1 MSISKIV
8 GMRVASVLALAF
20 FISFF
25 NSGVVRLAGQAATGT
40 LQGTVTD
47 ASGAAVPDA
56 KVTVKNTGNGA
67 TVTANTNAQGR
78 YTLSNLNPGAY
89 DLDAS
94 KTGFQT
100 AARKGVT
107 LNVGAES
114 VVDFA
119 LQVGQQTQT
128 VTVEGTVNQVETTN
142 ATVGQLTDQR
152 QMRELPLNGRNFEQ
166 LIQLTPGVNEIGASG
181 GFASSG
187 FQGRANEYSIAG
199 SRPIGQAILLDDENL
214 QNFWNKG
221 MGSVLGT
228 SLGVE
233 AIGEFQ
239 TLTNT
244 YSAQFGGNGGVVNA
258 VSKSG
263 SNAYHGS
270 LYEFF
275 RNDALDARQFIDPA
289 TIPELRRNQF
299 GGSIGG
305 PIKKDKL
312 FFFVNYEGVQLVQ
325 GEAKLGN
332 VTGCR
337 PDETLAGLGASTARC
352 AITATNPLTA
362 AAVARTLMEW
372 PVATTIVNGQP
383 EALTSAAQRA
393 HENYVLGRFDW
404 NISDKDS
411 FFARYISD
419 KSQFVEPYGGGG
431 FAGGA
436 ISANWP
442 EEDLSHTQF
451 STMEW
456 RHIVN
461 PTLVNVVR
469 MSFSRPGTNEFTT
482 QGPASASVG
491 GVDPL
496 QFFGATG
503 GRQDGIVSVGGLTGI
518 GGALQLPFNTTQNRY
533 TEADDVTWTRGS
545 HNVRFGASVSRLQS
559 NTYMPF
565 FDGAEFQFLGLSGP
579 PGVPS
584 YPSLLNGVPTVL
596 LYVPLGSYPNRDFRQ
611 TEFTPYI
618 QDDWKVSSRLTV
630 NLGVRWE
637 FVTNPTDQHND
648 LYYVTNVA
656 TAVAPYYTN
665 LPSGMAKNPSYK
677 NWDPRIGLAFDPFSD
692 HKTSIRAGFGMFHD
706 PIGVANIAPGFW
718 ASPPWNITVL
728 PGALGATFPNIP
740 APGGLNVGKPSSTPG
755 WDYYACCTP
764 YVVQYNLNIQREI
777 AAGTVLTAGYV
788 GSRGVHLLT
797 SLQANPVTVCLTPG
811 CSNPSVANGYA
822 TGGYGY
828 YGTGTPGSIVSNPD
842 LNTGLGGFPNLTPQA
857 WSDYN
862 ALMVTLNKRFSSN
875 FQGLASYIYSKCE
888 DDGAYLGSFNSS
900 GTGAFTNPYNLN
912 SDKALCSHD
921 IRQSFKVNGLWAL
934 PFKGNKFVS
943 GWQISSI
950 ITATTGLP
958 VNIADGYDEAS
969 GGAGSVTM
977 SPRPNAVAG
986 CNVQTDKVNEW
997 YNPACFT
1004 LEAPG
1009 TLGNLARNSVTG
1021 PGFFDMDLAVL
1032 KDTRFKEN
1040 MDLQFRAEFFNIL
1053 NKTNY
1058 GLPVPAGSQ
1067 GGGNLYSS
1075 GNGAGPAPGLV
1086 YLGNA
1091 GQITSQN
1098 GTPRQIQFALKLIF

>member
-1 MSISKIV
+1 MSISRIAKLV
-8 GMRVASVLALAF
+8 VLSSLAALCLIPAK
-20 FISFF
+20 
-25 NSGVVRLAGQAATGT
+25 VYGQAATAT
-40 LQGTVTD
+40 LQGTITD
-47 ASGAAVPDA
+47 SSGAAITD
-56 KVTVKNTGNGA
+56 A
-67 TVTANTNAQGR
+67 TVSIKNAGTGTTVSATTNGQGR
-78 YTLSNLNPGAY
+78 YVVSNLNPGSY
-89 DLDAS
+89 DVEAS

-100 AARKGVT
+100 TARKGVT
-107 LNVGAES
+107 LNVGAEALL
-114 VVDFA
+114 DFS

-128 VTVEGTVNQVETTN
+128 VTVEGAATEVETTN

-166 LIQLTPGVNEIGASG
+166 LIQLTPGVNEISSSG

-228 SLGVE
+228 SLGIE

-263 SNAYHGS
+263 TNNFHGS
-270 LYEFF
+270 LYEFI

-299 GGSIGG
+299 GGSVGG

-312 FFFVNYEGVQLVQ
+312 FFFVNYEGVQLAQ
-325 GEAKLGN
+325 GESKLGN

-337 PDETLAGLGASTARC
+337 PDDTLAGLSALGFGPNGRNCT
-352 AITATNPLTA
+352 ITATNPATISA
-362 AAVARTLMEW
+362 IEKTLYEW
-372 PVATTIVNGQP
+372 PAATTIVNGQP
-383 EALTSAAQRA
+383 EALTSAAERA

-404 NISDKDS
+404 NISDKDA

-442 EEDLSHTQF
+442 ENDLSHTQF
-451 STMEW
+451 GTIEW
-456 RHIVN
+456 RHLVSATIVN
-461 PTLVNVVR
+461 VARV
-469 MSFSRPGTNEFTT
+469 SFSRPGTNEFTT
-482 QGPASASVG
+482 SNPSSLVNGS
-491 GVDPL
+491 DPL
-496 QFFGATG
+496 QFFGPNG
-503 GRQDGIVSVGGLTGI
+503 GRQDGIVSITGLTGI
-518 GGALQLPFNTTQNRY
+518 GGALQLPFNTTQNRF
-533 TEADDVTWTRGS
+533 TEADDVTWTHGS
-545 HNVRFGASVSRLQS
+545 HNIRFGMSVSRLQS

-565 FDGAEFQFLGLSGP
+565 FDGAEWTFTGLSGP
-579 PGVPS
+579 G
-584 YPSLLNGVPTVL
+584 PTFLSGTPAAL
-596 LYVPLGSYPNRDFRQ
+596 LYVPLGSYPNRDFRDI
-611 TEFTPYI
+611 EATPYI
-618 QDDWKVSSRLTV
+618 QDDWKVSPRLTL
-630 NLGVRWE
+630 NLGLRWE
-637 FVTNPTDQHND
+637 FVTNPIDEHND

-665 LPSGMAKNPSYK
+665 LPHGMANNPAWK
-677 NWDPRIGLAFDPFSD
+677 NWDPRVGLAFDPFND
-692 HKTSIRAGFGMFHD
+692 HKTSIRAGFGIFHD

-718 ASPPWNITVL
+718 ASPPWNINVL
-728 PGALGATFPNIP
+728 PGVLGATYPNIP
-740 APGGLNVGKPSSTPG
+740 APGAINVAKPSSTPG
-755 WDYYACCTP
+755 WDYFACCTP
-764 YVVQYNLNIQREI
+764 YVLQYNLNVQHEFPGGIVF
-777 AAGTVLTAGYV
+777 TTGYI

-797 SLQANPVTVCLTPG
+797 GLQANPVLVCTPSQGPG
-811 CSNPSVANGYA
+811 CANPSLASGYA
-822 TGGYGY
+822 TNGYGY
-828 YGTGTPGSIVSNPD
+828 YGYGTPGNITSNPD
-842 LNTGLGGFPNLTPQA
+842 LNNGLGGFPNLTPQA

-862 ALMVTLNKRFSSN
+862 GLMVTANKRFSSN
-875 FQGLASYIYSKCE
+875 FQALISYIYSKCE
-888 DDGAYLGSFNSS
+888 DDGAYLGSFNSA
-900 GTGAFTNPYNLN
+900 GTGNFTNPYDLN
-912 SDKALCSHD
+912 SDKALCSHN
-921 IRQSFKVNGLWAL
+921 ISQSFKANGLWAL
-934 PFKGNKFVS
+934 PFQNNKLVS
-943 GWQISSI
+943 GWQLSLIM
-950 ITATTGLP
+950 TATTGLP
-958 VNIADGYDEAS
+958 VNIADGYDEAT

-977 SPRPNAVAG
+977 NPRPNAVLG
-986 CNVQTDKVNEW
+986 CNVQTDKVDEW
-997 YNPACFT
+997 YNPACFS

-1009 TLGNLARNSVTG
+1009 TLGNLARNSVIG
-1021 PGFFDMDLAVL
+1021 PGLFDADLAIL

-1040 MDLQFRAEFFNIL
+1040 LDLQFRAEFFNIL

-1058 GLPVPAGSQ
+1058 GLPVPLGSQ
-1067 GGGNLYSS
+1067 GGGNLYAA
-1075 GNGAGPAPGLV
+1075 GTGAGPAPGLI